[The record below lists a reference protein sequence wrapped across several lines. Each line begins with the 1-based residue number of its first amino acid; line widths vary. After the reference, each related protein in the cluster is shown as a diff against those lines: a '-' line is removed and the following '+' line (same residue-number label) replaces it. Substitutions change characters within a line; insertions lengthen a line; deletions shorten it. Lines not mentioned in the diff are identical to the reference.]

1 MTDTYDRLVSV
12 QNMKSTYVRTAGAFS
27 NASHSDMAPSPMANF
42 TTLVGGFGI
51 EKYPF
56 MIYGCG
62 SYEQVESTRLV
73 LPSLTMY
80 VPA

>member
-1 MTDTYDRLVSV
+1 
-12 QNMKSTYVRTAGAFS
+12 
-27 NASHSDMAPSPMANF
+27 MANF
-42 TTLVGGFGI
+42 TTLAGGFGI

-62 SYEQVESTRLV
+62 SYEQVESTRLA
-73 LPSLTMY
+73 LASLTMY